1 MNGMQLTG
9 SQIVI
14 ECLKEQGVDTVFG
27 YPGGAIL
34 NVYDE
39 LYKHKDEITHIL
51 TSHEQGAAHAAD
63 GYARATGKVGVCMA
77 TSGPGATNLVTGIAT
92 AYMDSIPMVAITANV
107 AVPLLGRD
115 SFQEID
121 ITGVTMPITKHNYIV
136 KDITKLADT
145 IREAFRIAQEG
156 RPGPVLVDITKDVTA
171 AETEYVKEEPI
182 PVERSTQYIKEKDL
196 EQAIELINESEKPFV
211 FVGGGAVISGASK
224 ELMEFVKKIDAPV
237 ADSLMGK
244 GAFDGTDE
252 LYMGM
257 LGMHGTK
264 ASNLGVT
271 KCDLLITVGSR
282 FSDRVIGNA
291 SRFAKN
297 AKILQIDVDPA
308 EINKNIQVDCSIIGD
323 LKEVLTRL
331 NQRID
336 DVVEVIK
343 SENKPKTP
351 KARIEDK
358 ILASGK
364 AAADA
369 WGKVMETLADDME
382 KGKADQPEKPRLVI
396 NKLSENDTLFLKRFR
411 EGAKPLFK
419 YCIDNDPSA
428 EATDLFLSDN
438 ITDFI
443 NSWKFEYREI
453 EDYAFRTLVKDAMD
467 ILSEYT
473 YYLSDQFLRLI
484 PGRNILWFRNE
495 SWEEGEQLRKVL
507 QPESYRLRCEIR
519 DLYLRLYPLPEEDT
533 KAENTTIIQQQTNVV
548 QNGDNNINLT
558 NNGTINIKL

>member
-1 MNGMQLTG
+1 M
-9 SQIVI
+9 
-14 ECLKEQGVDTVFG
+14 
-27 YPGGAIL
+27 
-34 NVYDE
+34 
-39 LYKHKDEITHIL
+39 
-51 TSHEQGAAHAAD
+51 
-63 GYARATGKVGVCMA
+63 
-77 TSGPGATNLVTGIAT
+77 
-92 AYMDSIPMVAITANV
+92 
-107 AVPLLGRD
+107 
-115 SFQEID
+115 
-121 ITGVTMPITKHNYIV
+121 
-136 KDITKLADT
+136 
-145 IREAFRIAQEG
+145 RE
-156 RPGPVLVDITKDVTA
+156 
-171 AETEYVKEEPI
+171 
-182 PVERSTQYIKEKDL
+182 
-196 EQAIELINESEKPFV
+196 V
-211 FVGGGAVISGASK
+211 FVVKATIEGAN
-224 ELMEFVKKIDAPV
+224 
-237 ADSLMGK
+237 
-244 GAFDGTDE
+244 T
-252 LYMGM
+252 
-257 LGMHGTK
+257 
-264 ASNLGVT
+264 
-271 KCDLLITVGSR
+271 
-282 FSDRVIGNA
+282 SDT
-291 SRFAKN
+291 S
-297 AKILQIDVDPA
+297 P
-308 EINKNIQVDCSIIGD
+308 
-323 LKEVLTRL
+323 T
-331 NQRID
+331 D

>member
-1 MNGMQLTG
+1 MTPTKVPYLCGGILFSLILQARKTRTKARDKFNSGSDGLKDTDVMMGLVKVVTG
-9 SQIVI
+9 DSFESAQGGTFGKCTTQFKTCQDYGTTYIPFTDPSVI
-14 ECLKEQGVDTVFG
+14 SSYTSSIKQKDPDLLNRMSEFINRFINEMRSEWLVKSLIEVIQNDAEIDKNTLFDIALNKSVTKENLNSITDVELPVF
-27 YPGGAIL
+27 L
-34 NVYDE
+34 LSV
-39 LYKHKDEITHIL
+39 LHFVITQRSDN
-51 TSHEQGAAHAAD
+51 TKG
-63 GYARATGKVGVCMA
+63 RATFEKWHTQSGKKSPWKFVSSVG
-77 TSGPGATNLVTGIAT
+77 TTN
-92 AYMDSIPMVAITANV
+92 
-107 AVPLLGRD
+107 
-115 SFQEID
+115 
-121 ITGVTMPITKHNYIV
+121 
-136 KDITKLADT
+136 
-145 IREAFRIAQEG
+145 
-156 RPGPVLVDITKDVTA
+156 
-171 AETEYVKEEPI
+171 
-182 PVERSTQYIKEKDL
+182 ERSFVIKTT
-196 EQAIELINESEKPFV
+196 IE
-211 FVGGGAVISGASK
+211 
-224 ELMEFVKKIDAPV
+224 DAN
-237 ADSLMGK
+237 
-244 GAFDGTDE
+244 T
-252 LYMGM
+252 
-257 LGMHGTK
+257 
-264 ASNLGVT
+264 
-271 KCDLLITVGSR
+271 
-282 FSDRVIGNA
+282 SDT
-291 SRFAKN
+291 S
-297 AKILQIDVDPA
+297 P
-308 EINKNIQVDCSIIGD
+308 
-323 LKEVLTRL
+323 T
-331 NQRID
+331 D

-343 SENKPKTP
+343 SENQPKTP

-364 AAADA
+364 ATADA

-396 NKLSENDTLFLKRFR
+396 NKLNENDTLFLKRFR

-533 KAENTTIIQQQTNVV
+533 KAENTTIIQKQTNVV

>member
-1 MNGMQLTG
+1 MTPTKVPYLCGGILFSLILQARKTRIKARDKFNSGSDGLKDTDVMMGLVKVVTG
-9 SQIVI
+9 DSFESAQGGTFGKCTTQFKTCQDYGTTYIPFTDPSVI
-14 ECLKEQGVDTVFG
+14 SSYTSSIKQKDPDLLNRMSEFINRFINEMRSEWLVKSLIEVIQNDAEIDKNTLFDIALNKSVTKENLNSITDVELPVF
-27 YPGGAIL
+27 L
-34 NVYDE
+34 LSV
-39 LYKHKDEITHIL
+39 LHFVITQRSDN
-51 TSHEQGAAHAAD
+51 TKG
-63 GYARATGKVGVCMA
+63 RATFEKWHTQSGKKSPWKFVSSVG
-77 TSGPGATNLVTGIAT
+77 TTN
-92 AYMDSIPMVAITANV
+92 
-107 AVPLLGRD
+107 
-115 SFQEID
+115 
-121 ITGVTMPITKHNYIV
+121 
-136 KDITKLADT
+136 
-145 IREAFRIAQEG
+145 
-156 RPGPVLVDITKDVTA
+156 
-171 AETEYVKEEPI
+171 
-182 PVERSTQYIKEKDL
+182 ERSFVIKTT
-196 EQAIELINESEKPFV
+196 IE
-211 FVGGGAVISGASK
+211 
-224 ELMEFVKKIDAPV
+224 DA
-237 ADSLMGK
+237 
-244 GAFDGTDE
+244 
-252 LYMGM
+252 
-257 LGMHGTK
+257 
-264 ASNLGVT
+264 NN
-271 KCDLLITVGSR
+271 
-282 FSDRVIGNA
+282 SDT
-291 SRFAKN
+291 S
-297 AKILQIDVDPA
+297 P
-308 EINKNIQVDCSIIGD
+308 
-323 LKEVLTRL
+323 T
-331 NQRID
+331 D

-343 SENKPKTP
+343 SENQPKTP

-396 NKLSENDTLFLKRFR
+396 NKLNENDTLFLKRFR

-453 EDYAFRTLVKDAMD
+453 EDYAFRTLVKDTMD

-533 KAENTTIIQQQTNVV
+533 KSENTTIIQQQTNVV

>member
-1 MNGMQLTG
+1 MAPTKVPYLCGGILFSLILQARKTRIKARDKFNSGSDGLKDTDVMMELVKVVTG
-9 SQIVI
+9 DSFESAQGGTFGKCTTQFKTCQDYGSTYIPFTDPSVI
-14 ECLKEQGVDTVFG
+14 SSYTSSIKQKDPDLLNRMSEFINRFINEMRSEWLVKSLIEVIQNDAEIDKNTLFDIALNKSVTKENLNNITDVELPVF
-27 YPGGAIL
+27 L
-34 NVYDE
+34 LSV
-39 LYKHKDEITHIL
+39 LHFVITQRPDN
-51 TSHEQGAAHAAD
+51 TKG
-63 GYARATGKVGVCMA
+63 RATFEKWHTQSGKKSPWKFVSSVG
-77 TSGPGATNLVTGIAT
+77 TTN
-92 AYMDSIPMVAITANV
+92 
-107 AVPLLGRD
+107 
-115 SFQEID
+115 
-121 ITGVTMPITKHNYIV
+121 
-136 KDITKLADT
+136 
-145 IREAFRIAQEG
+145 
-156 RPGPVLVDITKDVTA
+156 
-171 AETEYVKEEPI
+171 
-182 PVERSTQYIKEKDL
+182 ERSFVVKTT
-196 EQAIELINESEKPFV
+196 IE
-211 FVGGGAVISGASK
+211 GAN
-224 ELMEFVKKIDAPV
+224 
-237 ADSLMGK
+237 
-244 GAFDGTDE
+244 T
-252 LYMGM
+252 
-257 LGMHGTK
+257 
-264 ASNLGVT
+264 SNT
-271 KCDLLITVGSR
+271 SPT
-282 FSDRVIGNA
+282 
-291 SRFAKN
+291 
-297 AKILQIDVDPA
+297 
-308 EINKNIQVDCSIIGD
+308 
-323 LKEVLTRL
+323 
-331 NQRID
+331 D

-343 SENKPKTP
+343 SENKLKTP

-382 KGKADQPEKPRLVI
+382 KGQADQPEKPRLVI

-411 EGAKPLFK
+411 KGAKPLFK

-473 YYLSDQFLRLI
+473 YYLSDQFLRLT

-558 NNGTINIKL
+558 NNGTIDIKL

>member
-1 MNGMQLTG
+1 MTPTKVPYLCGGILFSLILQARKTRIKARDKFNSGSDGLKDTDVMMGLVKVVTG
-9 SQIVI
+9 DSFESAQGGTFGKCTTQFKTCQDYGTTYIPFTDPSVI
-14 ECLKEQGVDTVFG
+14 SSYTSSIKQKDPDLLNRMSEFINRFINEMRSEWLVKSLIEVIQNDAEIDKNTLFDIALNKSVTKENLNSITDVELPVF
-27 YPGGAIL
+27 L
-34 NVYDE
+34 LSV
-39 LYKHKDEITHIL
+39 LHFVITQRSDN
-51 TSHEQGAAHAAD
+51 TKG
-63 GYARATGKVGVCMA
+63 RATFEKWHTQSGKKSPWKFVSSVG
-77 TSGPGATNLVTGIAT
+77 TTN
-92 AYMDSIPMVAITANV
+92 
-107 AVPLLGRD
+107 
-115 SFQEID
+115 
-121 ITGVTMPITKHNYIV
+121 
-136 KDITKLADT
+136 
-145 IREAFRIAQEG
+145 
-156 RPGPVLVDITKDVTA
+156 
-171 AETEYVKEEPI
+171 
-182 PVERSTQYIKEKDL
+182 ERSFVIKTT
-196 EQAIELINESEKPFV
+196 IE
-211 FVGGGAVISGASK
+211 
-224 ELMEFVKKIDAPV
+224 DA
-237 ADSLMGK
+237 
-244 GAFDGTDE
+244 
-252 LYMGM
+252 
-257 LGMHGTK
+257 
-264 ASNLGVT
+264 NN
-271 KCDLLITVGSR
+271 
-282 FSDRVIGNA
+282 SDT
-291 SRFAKN
+291 S
-297 AKILQIDVDPA
+297 P
-308 EINKNIQVDCSIIGD
+308 
-323 LKEVLTRL
+323 T
-331 NQRID
+331 D

-343 SENKPKTP
+343 SENQPKTP

-382 KGKADQPEKPRLVI
+382 KDKADQPEKPRLVI
-396 NKLSENDTLFLKRFR
+396 NKLNENDTLFLKRFR

-453 EDYAFRTLVKDAMD
+453 EDYAFRTLVKDTMD

-533 KAENTTIIQQQTNVV
+533 KSENTTIIQQQTNVV

>member
-1 MNGMQLTG
+1 MRDTDVMMGLVKVVTG
-9 SQIVI
+9 DSFESAQGGTFGKCTTQFKTCQDYGTTYIPFTDPSVI
-14 ECLKEQGVDTVFG
+14 SSYTSSIKQKDPDLLNRMSEFINRFINEMRSEWLVKSLIEVIQNDAEIDKNTLFDIALNKSVTKENLNSITDVELPVF
-27 YPGGAIL
+27 L
-34 NVYDE
+34 LSV
-39 LYKHKDEITHIL
+39 LHFVITQRSDN
-51 TSHEQGAAHAAD
+51 TKG
-63 GYARATGKVGVCMA
+63 RATFEKWHTQSGKKSPWKFVSSVGTTNERNFVIKTTIEDA
-77 TSGPGATNLVTGIAT
+77 NTS
-92 AYMDSIPMVAITANV
+92 
-107 AVPLLGRD
+107 
-115 SFQEID
+115 
-121 ITGVTMPITKHNYIV
+121 
-136 KDITKLADT
+136 DT
-145 IREAFRIAQEG
+145 S
-156 RPGPVLVDITKDVTA
+156 PT
-171 AETEYVKEEPI
+171 
-182 PVERSTQYIKEKDL
+182 
-196 EQAIELINESEKPFV
+196 
-211 FVGGGAVISGASK
+211 
-224 ELMEFVKKIDAPV
+224 
-237 ADSLMGK
+237 
-244 GAFDGTDE
+244 
-252 LYMGM
+252 
-257 LGMHGTK
+257 
-264 ASNLGVT
+264 
-271 KCDLLITVGSR
+271 
-282 FSDRVIGNA
+282 
-291 SRFAKN
+291 
-297 AKILQIDVDPA
+297 
-308 EINKNIQVDCSIIGD
+308 
-323 LKEVLTRL
+323 
-331 NQRID
+331 D

-343 SENKPKTP
+343 SENQPKTP

-396 NKLSENDTLFLKRFR
+396 NKLNENDTLFLKRFR

-453 EDYAFRTLVKDAMD
+453 EDYAFRTLVKDTMD

-533 KAENTTIIQQQTNVV
+533 KSENTTIIQQQTNVV

>member
-1 MNGMQLTG
+1 MTPTKVPYLCGGILFSLILQARKTRIKARDKFNSGSDGLKDTDVMMGLVKVVTG
-9 SQIVI
+9 DSFESAQGGTFGKCTTQFKTCQDYGTTYIPFTDPSVI
-14 ECLKEQGVDTVFG
+14 SSYTSSIKQKDPDLLNRMSEFINRFINEMRSEWLVKSLIEVIQDDAEIDKNTLFDIALNKSVTKENLNSITDVELPVF
-27 YPGGAIL
+27 L
-34 NVYDE
+34 LSV
-39 LYKHKDEITHIL
+39 LHFVITQRSDN
-51 TSHEQGAAHAAD
+51 TKG
-63 GYARATGKVGVCMA
+63 RATFEKWHTQSGKKSPWKFVSSVG
-77 TSGPGATNLVTGIAT
+77 TTN
-92 AYMDSIPMVAITANV
+92 
-107 AVPLLGRD
+107 
-115 SFQEID
+115 
-121 ITGVTMPITKHNYIV
+121 
-136 KDITKLADT
+136 
-145 IREAFRIAQEG
+145 
-156 RPGPVLVDITKDVTA
+156 
-171 AETEYVKEEPI
+171 
-182 PVERSTQYIKEKDL
+182 ERSFVVKAT
-196 EQAIELINESEKPFV
+196 IE
-211 FVGGGAVISGASK
+211 GAN
-224 ELMEFVKKIDAPV
+224 
-237 ADSLMGK
+237 
-244 GAFDGTDE
+244 T
-252 LYMGM
+252 
-257 LGMHGTK
+257 
-264 ASNLGVT
+264 
-271 KCDLLITVGSR
+271 
-282 FSDRVIGNA
+282 SDT
-291 SRFAKN
+291 S
-297 AKILQIDVDPA
+297 P
-308 EINKNIQVDCSIIGD
+308 
-323 LKEVLTRL
+323 T
-331 NQRID
+331 D

-364 AAADA
+364 ATADA

-396 NKLSENDTLFLKRFR
+396 NKLNENDTLFLKRFR

-453 EDYAFRTLVKDAMD
+453 EDYAFRTLVKDTMD

-473 YYLSDQFLRLI
+473 YYISDQFLRLI

-533 KAENTTIIQQQTNVV
+533 KSENTTIIQQQTNVV

>member
-1 MNGMQLTG
+1 MTPTKVPYLCGGILFSLILQARKTRIKARDKFNSGSDGLKDTDVMMGLVKVVTG
-9 SQIVI
+9 DSFESAQGGTFGKCTTQFKTCQDYGTTYIPFTDLSVI
-14 ECLKEQGVDTVFG
+14 SSYTSSIKQKDPDLLNRMSEFINRFINEMRSEWLVKSLIEVIQNDAEIDKNTLFDIALNKSVTKENLNSITDVELPVF
-27 YPGGAIL
+27 L
-34 NVYDE
+34 LSV
-39 LYKHKDEITHIL
+39 LHFVITQRSDN
-51 TSHEQGAAHAAD
+51 TKG
-63 GYARATGKVGVCMA
+63 RATFEKWHTQSGKKSPWKFVSSVG
-77 TSGPGATNLVTGIAT
+77 TTN
-92 AYMDSIPMVAITANV
+92 
-107 AVPLLGRD
+107 
-115 SFQEID
+115 
-121 ITGVTMPITKHNYIV
+121 
-136 KDITKLADT
+136 
-145 IREAFRIAQEG
+145 
-156 RPGPVLVDITKDVTA
+156 
-171 AETEYVKEEPI
+171 
-182 PVERSTQYIKEKDL
+182 ERSFVIKTT
-196 EQAIELINESEKPFV
+196 IE
-211 FVGGGAVISGASK
+211 
-224 ELMEFVKKIDAPV
+224 DAN
-237 ADSLMGK
+237 
-244 GAFDGTDE
+244 T
-252 LYMGM
+252 
-257 LGMHGTK
+257 
-264 ASNLGVT
+264 
-271 KCDLLITVGSR
+271 
-282 FSDRVIGNA
+282 SDT
-291 SRFAKN
+291 S
-297 AKILQIDVDPA
+297 P
-308 EINKNIQVDCSIIGD
+308 
-323 LKEVLTRL
+323 T
-331 NQRID
+331 D

-343 SENKPKTP
+343 SENQPKTP

-364 AAADA
+364 ATADA

-396 NKLSENDTLFLKRFR
+396 NKLNENDTLFLKRFR

-533 KAENTTIIQQQTNVV
+533 KAENTTIIQKQTNVV

>member
-1 MNGMQLTG
+1 MTPTKVPYLCGGILFSLILQARKTRIKARDKFNSGSDGLRDTDVMMGLVKVVTG
-9 SQIVI
+9 DSFESAQGGTFGKCTTQFKTCQDYGTTYIPFTDPSVI
-14 ECLKEQGVDTVFG
+14 SSYTSSIKQKDPDLLNRMSEFINRFINEMRSEWLVKSLIEVIQNDAEIDKNTLFDIALNKSVTKENLNSITDVELPVF
-27 YPGGAIL
+27 L
-34 NVYDE
+34 LSV
-39 LYKHKDEITHIL
+39 LHFVITQRSDN
-51 TSHEQGAAHAAD
+51 TKG
-63 GYARATGKVGVCMA
+63 RATFEKWHTQSGKKSPWKFVSSVGTTNERNFVIKTTIEDA
-77 TSGPGATNLVTGIAT
+77 NTS
-92 AYMDSIPMVAITANV
+92 
-107 AVPLLGRD
+107 
-115 SFQEID
+115 
-121 ITGVTMPITKHNYIV
+121 
-136 KDITKLADT
+136 DT
-145 IREAFRIAQEG
+145 S
-156 RPGPVLVDITKDVTA
+156 PT
-171 AETEYVKEEPI
+171 
-182 PVERSTQYIKEKDL
+182 
-196 EQAIELINESEKPFV
+196 
-211 FVGGGAVISGASK
+211 
-224 ELMEFVKKIDAPV
+224 
-237 ADSLMGK
+237 
-244 GAFDGTDE
+244 
-252 LYMGM
+252 
-257 LGMHGTK
+257 
-264 ASNLGVT
+264 
-271 KCDLLITVGSR
+271 
-282 FSDRVIGNA
+282 
-291 SRFAKN
+291 
-297 AKILQIDVDPA
+297 
-308 EINKNIQVDCSIIGD
+308 
-323 LKEVLTRL
+323 
-331 NQRID
+331 D

-343 SENKPKTP
+343 SENQPKTP

-396 NKLSENDTLFLKRFR
+396 NKLNENDTLFLKRFR

-453 EDYAFRTLVKDAMD
+453 EDYAFRTLVKDTMD

-533 KAENTTIIQQQTNVV
+533 KSENTTIIQQQTNVV

>member
-1 MNGMQLTG
+1 MTPTKVPYLCGGILFSLILQARKTRTKARDKFNSGSDGLKDTDVMMGLVKVVTG
-9 SQIVI
+9 DSFESAQGGTFGKCTTQFKTCQDYGTTYIPFTDPSVI
-14 ECLKEQGVDTVFG
+14 SSYTSSIKQKDPDLLNRMSEFINRFINEMRSEWLVKSLIEVIQNDAEIDKNTLFDIALNKSVTKENLNSITDVELPVF
-27 YPGGAIL
+27 L
-34 NVYDE
+34 LSV
-39 LYKHKDEITHIL
+39 LHFVITQRSDN
-51 TSHEQGAAHAAD
+51 TKG
-63 GYARATGKVGVCMA
+63 RATFEKWHTQSGKKSPWKFVSSVG
-77 TSGPGATNLVTGIAT
+77 TTN
-92 AYMDSIPMVAITANV
+92 
-107 AVPLLGRD
+107 
-115 SFQEID
+115 
-121 ITGVTMPITKHNYIV
+121 
-136 KDITKLADT
+136 
-145 IREAFRIAQEG
+145 
-156 RPGPVLVDITKDVTA
+156 
-171 AETEYVKEEPI
+171 
-182 PVERSTQYIKEKDL
+182 ERSFVIKTT
-196 EQAIELINESEKPFV
+196 IE
-211 FVGGGAVISGASK
+211 
-224 ELMEFVKKIDAPV
+224 DAN
-237 ADSLMGK
+237 
-244 GAFDGTDE
+244 T
-252 LYMGM
+252 
-257 LGMHGTK
+257 
-264 ASNLGVT
+264 
-271 KCDLLITVGSR
+271 
-282 FSDRVIGNA
+282 SDT
-291 SRFAKN
+291 S
-297 AKILQIDVDPA
+297 P
-308 EINKNIQVDCSIIGD
+308 
-323 LKEVLTRL
+323 T
-331 NQRID
+331 D

-343 SENKPKTP
+343 SENQPKTP

-364 AAADA
+364 ATADA

-396 NKLSENDTLFLKRFR
+396 NKLNENDTLFLKRFR

-507 QPESYRLRCEIR
+507 QPESNRLRCEIR

-533 KAENTTIIQQQTNVV
+533 KAENTTIIQKQTNVV

>member
-1 MNGMQLTG
+1 MTPTKVPYLCGGILFSLILQARKTRIKARDKFNSGSDGLKDTDVMMELVKVVTG
-9 SQIVI
+9 DSFESAQGGTFGKCTTQFKTCQDYGTTYIPFTDPSVI
-14 ECLKEQGVDTVFG
+14 SSYTSSIKQKDPDLLNRMSEFINRFINEMRSEWLVKSLIEVIQNDAEIDKNTLFDIALNKSVTKENLNSITDVELPVFLLS
-27 YPGGAIL
+27 IL
-34 NVYDE
+34 HFV
-39 LYKHKDEITHIL
+39 ITQRSDN
-51 TSHEQGAAHAAD
+51 TKG
-63 GYARATGKVGVCMA
+63 RATFEKWHTQSGKKSPWKFVSSVG
-77 TSGPGATNLVTGIAT
+77 TTN
-92 AYMDSIPMVAITANV
+92 
-107 AVPLLGRD
+107 
-115 SFQEID
+115 
-121 ITGVTMPITKHNYIV
+121 
-136 KDITKLADT
+136 
-145 IREAFRIAQEG
+145 
-156 RPGPVLVDITKDVTA
+156 
-171 AETEYVKEEPI
+171 
-182 PVERSTQYIKEKDL
+182 ERSFVIKTT
-196 EQAIELINESEKPFV
+196 IE
-211 FVGGGAVISGASK
+211 
-224 ELMEFVKKIDAPV
+224 DA
-237 ADSLMGK
+237 
-244 GAFDGTDE
+244 
-252 LYMGM
+252 
-257 LGMHGTK
+257 
-264 ASNLGVT
+264 NN
-271 KCDLLITVGSR
+271 
-282 FSDRVIGNA
+282 SDT
-291 SRFAKN
+291 S
-297 AKILQIDVDPA
+297 P
-308 EINKNIQVDCSIIGD
+308 
-323 LKEVLTRL
+323 T
-331 NQRID
+331 D

-343 SENKPKTP
+343 SENQPKTP

-396 NKLSENDTLFLKRFR
+396 NKLNENDTLFLKRFR

-453 EDYAFRTLVKDAMD
+453 EDYAFRTLVKDTMD

-533 KAENTTIIQQQTNVV
+533 KSENTTIIQQQTNVV

>member
-1 MNGMQLTG
+1 MTPTKVPYLCGGILFSLILQARKTRIKARDKFNSGSDGLRDTDVMMGLVKVVTG
-9 SQIVI
+9 DSFESAQGGTFGKCTTQFKTCQDYGTTYIPFTDPSVI
-14 ECLKEQGVDTVFG
+14 SSYTSSIKQKDPDLLNRMSEFINRFINEMRSEWLVKSLIEVIQNDAEIDKNTLFDIALNKSVTKENLNSITDVELPVF
-27 YPGGAIL
+27 L
-34 NVYDE
+34 LSV
-39 LYKHKDEITHIL
+39 LHFVITQRSDN
-51 TSHEQGAAHAAD
+51 TKG
-63 GYARATGKVGVCMA
+63 RATFEKWHTQSGKKSPWKFVSSVG
-77 TSGPGATNLVTGIAT
+77 TTN
-92 AYMDSIPMVAITANV
+92 
-107 AVPLLGRD
+107 
-115 SFQEID
+115 
-121 ITGVTMPITKHNYIV
+121 
-136 KDITKLADT
+136 
-145 IREAFRIAQEG
+145 
-156 RPGPVLVDITKDVTA
+156 
-171 AETEYVKEEPI
+171 
-182 PVERSTQYIKEKDL
+182 ERSFVIKTT
-196 EQAIELINESEKPFV
+196 IE
-211 FVGGGAVISGASK
+211 
-224 ELMEFVKKIDAPV
+224 DAN
-237 ADSLMGK
+237 
-244 GAFDGTDE
+244 T
-252 LYMGM
+252 
-257 LGMHGTK
+257 
-264 ASNLGVT
+264 
-271 KCDLLITVGSR
+271 
-282 FSDRVIGNA
+282 SDT
-291 SRFAKN
+291 S
-297 AKILQIDVDPA
+297 P
-308 EINKNIQVDCSIIGD
+308 
-323 LKEVLTRL
+323 T
-331 NQRID
+331 D

-343 SENKPKTP
+343 SENQPKTP

-396 NKLSENDTLFLKRFR
+396 NKLNENDTLFLKRFR

-453 EDYAFRTLVKDAMD
+453 EDYAFRTLVKDTMD

-533 KAENTTIIQQQTNVV
+533 KSENTTIIQQQTNVV

>member
-1 MNGMQLTG
+1 MTPTKVPYLCGGILFSLILQARKTRIKARDKFNSGSDGLKDTDVMMGLVKVVTG
-9 SQIVI
+9 DSFESAQGGTFGKCTTQFKTCQDYGTTYIPFTDPSVI
-14 ECLKEQGVDTVFG
+14 SSYTSSIKQKDPDLLNRMSEFINRFINEMRSEWLVKSLIEVIQDDAEIDKNTLFDIALNKSVTKENLNSITDVELPVF
-27 YPGGAIL
+27 L
-34 NVYDE
+34 LSV
-39 LYKHKDEITHIL
+39 LHFVITQRSDN
-51 TSHEQGAAHAAD
+51 TKG
-63 GYARATGKVGVCMA
+63 RATFEKWHTQSGKKSPWKFVSSVG
-77 TSGPGATNLVTGIAT
+77 TTN
-92 AYMDSIPMVAITANV
+92 
-107 AVPLLGRD
+107 
-115 SFQEID
+115 
-121 ITGVTMPITKHNYIV
+121 
-136 KDITKLADT
+136 
-145 IREAFRIAQEG
+145 
-156 RPGPVLVDITKDVTA
+156 
-171 AETEYVKEEPI
+171 
-182 PVERSTQYIKEKDL
+182 ERSFVIKTT
-196 EQAIELINESEKPFV
+196 IE
-211 FVGGGAVISGASK
+211 
-224 ELMEFVKKIDAPV
+224 DAN
-237 ADSLMGK
+237 
-244 GAFDGTDE
+244 T
-252 LYMGM
+252 
-257 LGMHGTK
+257 
-264 ASNLGVT
+264 
-271 KCDLLITVGSR
+271 
-282 FSDRVIGNA
+282 SDT
-291 SRFAKN
+291 S
-297 AKILQIDVDPA
+297 P
-308 EINKNIQVDCSIIGD
+308 
-323 LKEVLTRL
+323 T
-331 NQRID
+331 D

-343 SENKPKTP
+343 SENQPKTP

-364 AAADA
+364 ATADA

-396 NKLSENDTLFLKRFR
+396 NKLNENDTLFLKRFR

-453 EDYAFRTLVKDAMD
+453 EDYAFRTLVKDTMD

-473 YYLSDQFLRLI
+473 YYISDQFLRLI

-533 KAENTTIIQQQTNVV
+533 KSENTTIIQQQTNVV

>member
-1 MNGMQLTG
+1 MTPTKVPYLCGGILFSLILQARKTRIKARDKFNSGSDGLKDTDVMMGLVKVVTG
-9 SQIVI
+9 DSFESAQGGTFGKCTTQFKTCQDYGTTYIPFTDPSVI
-14 ECLKEQGVDTVFG
+14 SSYTSSIKQKDPDLLNRMSEFINRFINEMRSEWLVKSLIEVIQNDAEIDKNTLFDIALNKSVTKENLNSITDVELPVF
-27 YPGGAIL
+27 L
-34 NVYDE
+34 LSV
-39 LYKHKDEITHIL
+39 LHFVITQRSDN
-51 TSHEQGAAHAAD
+51 TKG
-63 GYARATGKVGVCMA
+63 RATFEKWHTQSGKKSPWKFVSSVG
-77 TSGPGATNLVTGIAT
+77 TTN
-92 AYMDSIPMVAITANV
+92 
-107 AVPLLGRD
+107 
-115 SFQEID
+115 
-121 ITGVTMPITKHNYIV
+121 
-136 KDITKLADT
+136 
-145 IREAFRIAQEG
+145 
-156 RPGPVLVDITKDVTA
+156 
-171 AETEYVKEEPI
+171 
-182 PVERSTQYIKEKDL
+182 ERSFVIKTT
-196 EQAIELINESEKPFV
+196 IE
-211 FVGGGAVISGASK
+211 
-224 ELMEFVKKIDAPV
+224 DAN
-237 ADSLMGK
+237 
-244 GAFDGTDE
+244 T
-252 LYMGM
+252 
-257 LGMHGTK
+257 
-264 ASNLGVT
+264 
-271 KCDLLITVGSR
+271 
-282 FSDRVIGNA
+282 SDT
-291 SRFAKN
+291 S
-297 AKILQIDVDPA
+297 P
-308 EINKNIQVDCSIIGD
+308 
-323 LKEVLTRL
+323 T
-331 NQRID
+331 D

-343 SENKPKTP
+343 SENQPKTP

-364 AAADA
+364 ATADA

-396 NKLSENDTLFLKRFR
+396 NKLNENDTLFLKRFR

-507 QPESYRLRCEIR
+507 QPKSYRLRCEIR

-533 KAENTTIIQQQTNVV
+533 KAENTTIIQKQTNVV